1 MTGDYGE
8 KFGKVP
14 LT

>member
-8 KFGKVP
+8 KFGKFP